1 MGMFTALN
9 SSASA
14 LTAQRLKMDVTSSN
28 IANADST
35 HGTMV
40 NGKWEP
46 YRRKMV
52 VTSPNENSFNS
63 LFQSAKGVGG
73 VKVNGIVEDKTPF
86 KTVYQPDHPDADAD
100 GYVRLPNVDPLKEM
114 VDLVSTTRS
123 YEANVTALNA
133 AKGIYL
139 KSLEIGR

>member
-100 GYVRLPNVDPLKEM
+100 GYVRPPNVDPLKEM